1 MSSVGVAHYRGYEL
15 VVDSTGCTIHHGRRP
30 RFQVVV
36 TWIALLVRTQ
46 EKRCRRQALSI
57 RAMTRIIGF
66 RSADAGGKN
75 LKFRQTSEVDVG
87 KVEDAE
93 NYSSGLVSWEA
104 FRPGATCA
112 NATIRTLS
120 FTPTTASICRWKL
133 G

>member
-1 MSSVGVAHYRGYEL
+1 M
-15 VVDSTGCTIHHGRRP
+15 
-30 RFQVVV
+30 V

-75 LKFRQTSEVDVG
+75 LKFRQRSDLDVG

-112 NATIRTLS
+112 NVTHRYAKLYPYHS
-120 FTPTTASICRWKL
+120 FDMSMEAWLIDQAL
-133 G
+133 GALCDVDESGR